1 MGFRTRGGTRESR
14 RAPSRDG
21 GDGRKS
27 ATAPHG
33 ARDRPRFVHREP
45 RSMTHRDI
53 IVIGASAGGIEA
65 LRALLGGLPRD
76 LRASVFVVMHVA
88 ADSPGILPRMLQ
100 ETSPLPV
107 AHARDGEPIEPGRVY
122 VAPPDCHL
130 LLERDRVRLS
140 RGPKENLSRPAV
152 DPLFRSAAYV
162 FGTRVVGVVLTGR
175 LDDGTAGL
183 WAVKRRGGAAL
194 VQDPDEASYPSMP
207 RSAIRYV
214 EVDHV
219 APAAAL
225 GGALARL
232 AGEPPPPQRGGEVPR
247 EMEIETRIARE
258 ADALAAGVLDLGPF
272 TPFTCPECHGVLVS
286 LGEGGVPRFR
296 CHTGHAYSLDS
307 LLSAVSVSMED
318 TLWTALRA
326 IEEGILLLEHVA
338 GPVREAARDGAGADP
353 FEQRAREAERSAAAI
368 REAVM
373 RHRTLSQEVVRA
385 GGHAAD

>member
-1 MGFRTRGGTRESR
+1 MNN
-14 RAPSRDG
+14 
-21 GDGRKS
+21 
-27 ATAPHG
+27 
-33 ARDRPRFVHREP
+33 
-45 RSMTHRDI
+45 RDI
-53 IVIGASAGGIEA
+53 IVIGASAGGIDA
-65 LRALLGGLPRD
+65 LRALLGGLPPD

-100 ETSPLPV
+100 DTSTLPV
-107 AHARDGEPIEPGRVY
+107 AHARDGEPIERGRVY

-152 DPLFRSAAYV
+152 DPLFRSAAYA
-162 FGTRVVGVVLTGR
+162 FGPRVVGVVLTGR

-194 VQDPDEASYPSMP
+194 VQDPEEATYPSMP

-214 EVDHV
+214 EVDEV

-225 GGALARL
+225 GGVLARL
-232 AGEPPPPQRGGEVPR
+232 AGEPPPPGAGGEVSR
-247 EMEIETRIARE
+247 ELEIETRIAGE
-258 ADALAAGVLDLGPF
+258 DGALEAGVMELGPF

-296 CHTGHAYSLDS
+296 CHTGHAFSLDS
-307 LLSAVSVSMED
+307 LLAAVGVAMED

-338 GPVREAARDGAGADP
+338 GHVRDTGHDAAAADT
-353 FEQRAREAERSAAAI
+353 FERRAREADRAAAMI
-368 REAVM
+368 REAVL
-373 RHRTLSQEVVRA
+373 RHRTLSREAVSA
-385 GGHAAD
+385 GGSAAD

>member
-1 MGFRTRGGTRESR
+1 M
-14 RAPSRDG
+14 AN
-21 GDGRKS
+21 
-27 ATAPHG
+27 
-33 ARDRPRFVHREP
+33 
-45 RSMTHRDI
+45 RDI
-53 IVIGASAGGIEA
+53 IVIGASAGGIDA
-65 LRALLGGLPRD
+65 LKELLGGLPGD
-76 LRASVFVVMHVA
+76 LPAAVFVVMHVA
-88 ADSPGILPRMLQ
+88 ADSPGVLPRMLQ
-100 ETSPLPV
+100 DTSPLPV
-107 AHARDGEPIEPGRVY
+107 AHARDGEPIERGRVY

-140 RGPKENLSRPAV
+140 RGPKENLSRPSI

-162 FGTRVVGVVLTGR
+162 FGARVVGVVLTGR

-194 VQDPDEASYPSMP
+194 VQDPEDATYPSMP

-214 EVDHV
+214 EVDTV

-225 GGALARL
+225 GPVLARL
-232 AGEPPPPQRGGEVPR
+232 AGEPPPPERGGEASR
-247 EMEIETRIARE
+247 ELEVETRIAR
-258 ADALAAGVLDLGPF
+258 DDNALGAGVLDLGPF

-307 LLSAVSVSMED
+307 LLAAVSVSMED

-338 GPVREAARDGAGADP
+338 GHVRDTARDDTAADA

-368 REAVM
+368 RKAVM
-373 RHRTLSQEVVRA
+373 RHRTLSRDVVRA
-385 GGHAAD
+385 GGPAAD